1 MAEMVQSMAG
11 VEVERAAVTVA
22 ESIAAVLRELAKDM
36 PFGAEPQDFLV
47 ALEDL
52 ADPEGRT

>member
-1 MAEMVQSMAG
+1 MGQSMAG

-47 ALEDL
+47 ALEEL
-52 ADPEGRT
+52 ADTEGRT